1 MTKNARNLVKILE
14 QPMRIFNTADLVAIG
29 VNILAATSS
38 VVELGHLLYFIILV
52 EQRVSKDKPT
62 NFPWFNISL
71 LALGLGLL
79 ALHTSSTVCIFER
92 SNPFDAVI
100 ETTVVNLSFSVCELM
115 YIWYTW
121 LRSKAIL
128 KLKGALRYRMAAAV
142 VAIAPVIYSTQFIIL
157 CVHLYWSD
165 EHRKRYTI
173 IAFNLASAIG
183 GLAVISF
190 DCIMLHSFTTF
201 LHENEIEHDSSQT
214 GRRIGTSKRFS
225 VIATYGRASCILLL
239 GALAL
244 YIALSVVGYRSGF
257 GYVLQ
262 ALCHAVVHGAF
273 SLLVGMKVAL
283 HLCDLKE
290 EQADSLIRN
299 GGDTESAVFISVS
312 APSWGGILIGSPKSD
327 LTSVR
332 RSDGKVEKSRSSDR
346 SSRQENVNLTTSTNV
361 HSERS
366 SQAISKSHPVF
377 AT

>member
-1 MTKNARNLVKILE
+1 
-14 QPMRIFNTADLVAIG
+14 MRIVNTPDMVAIG

-38 VVELGHLLYFIILV
+38 IFELGYLLYFITLV
-52 EQRVSKDKPT
+52 ERRVSKDKST
-62 NFPWFNISL
+62 NFPWFNVSL
-71 LALGLGLL
+71 LTLGLGLL

-92 SNPFDAVI
+92 SNPYDGVI
-100 ETTVVNLSFSVCELM
+100 ETTLINLSFSVCELM
-115 YIWYTW
+115 YVWYTW

-128 KLKGALRYRMAAAV
+128 KLKGAFRYRMAAAV

-165 EHRKRYTI
+165 EHRKKYTI

-190 DCIMLHSFTTF
+190 DCIMLHCFTSF
-201 LHENEIEHDSSQT
+201 LQENEMESDSSQT
-214 GRRIGTSKRFS
+214 GRSIGTSKRFS

-244 YIALSVVGYRSGF
+244 YIALSVVGYHSGY

-283 HLCDLKE
+283 HFCDLKE
-290 EQADSLIRN
+290 EQADSLFRN
-299 GGDTESAVFISVS
+299 GGDMEGAVLVTVSV
-312 APSWGGILIGSPKSD
+312 PSSGGKLIGSLKSN
-327 LTSVR
+327 LVSVR
-332 RSDGKVEKSRSSDR
+332 RSDGKAEKSRISDL
-346 SSRQENVNLTTSTNV
+346 SSRQENVSLNTSTNV
-361 HSERS
+361 YSEQS
-366 SQAISKSHPVF
+366 C
-377 AT
+377 